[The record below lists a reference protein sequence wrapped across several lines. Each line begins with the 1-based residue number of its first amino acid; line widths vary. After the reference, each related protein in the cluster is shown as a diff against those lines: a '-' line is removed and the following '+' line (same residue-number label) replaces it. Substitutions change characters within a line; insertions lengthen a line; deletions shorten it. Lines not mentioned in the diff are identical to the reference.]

1 MQVLKILLAEDDT
14 NLGLL
19 TRDFLELEGY
29 EVKLCRD
36 GESALHAYEQFLPDL
51 CLLDVMMP
59 KMDGFE
65 LAEKL
70 QTFNQHLPI
79 IFLTA
84 KSLKEDKLQGFQ
96 LGADDY
102 ITKPFDEDELLA
114 RIQAVLKRS
123 KPRAEVYQIGK
134 IEFTP
139 QTQTLKYQNGEKKR
153 MTARENEVLLV
164 LAEAK
169 NQLVRREDALMKIW
183 GKNDYFHGRSF
194 DVFITK
200 LRKYLKPDPEV
211 CIENLHGVGFILR
224 DRPES

>member
-14 NLGLL
+14 NLGLI

-36 GESALHAYEQFLPDL
+36 GESALRAYEQFLPDL

-65 LAEKL
+65 LAKKL
-70 QTFNQHLPI
+70 YALNQHLPV

-84 KSLKEDKLQGFQ
+84 KSLKEDKLQGFG

-102 ITKPFDEDELLA
+102 ITKPFDEEELLA

-123 KPRAEVYQIGK
+123 KPRAEIYKIGQIQ
-134 IEFTP
+134 FAP
-139 QTQTLKYQNGEKKR
+139 QTQTLRYPSGEIKR

-169 NQLVRREDALMKIW
+169 NTLVRREDALMKIW

-200 LRKYLKPDPEV
+200 LRKYLKQDPEV
-211 CIENLHGVGFILR
+211 RIENLHGVGFILR
-224 DRPES
+224 DKPEG